1 MLIAWTERVLEKC
14 SSYMRD
20 VLHWLPLR
28 KSIEFRIAVQV
39 PYSLIGQASAYLT
52 DLCCPSLSA
61 RSTRHLRS
69 AEQCPISCPTLYLLA
84 PPPCTAGYS
93 PWLAMWYAMVSRP
106 LDWLSSHFLEYSP
119 GNSFSSLKQH
129 YLTALGL
136 GALLSRTSPLEEALY
151 KCLQ

>member
-1 MLIAWTERVLEKC
+1 
-14 SSYMRD
+14 MRD

-28 KSIEFRIAVQV
+28 KRIEFRIAVQV
-39 PYSLIGQASAYLT
+39 PYSLTGQASAYLT

-61 RSTRHLRS
+61 RSTRQLRS
-69 AEQCPISCPTLYLLA
+69 AEQSLFHVLFTRTSA
-84 PPPCTAGYS
+84 MHSRVFSVVS
-93 PWLAMWYAMVSRP
+93 PLVCNGLP